1 MEDNSTGLGMD
12 SSELIKL
19 SDSEEEEVTV
29 VEEQQV
35 SGNLFREFNPN
46 YKC

>member
-1 MEDNSTGLGMD
+1 MTLCRSQDSEDESEMEDNSTGLGMD

-29 VEEQQV
+29 VEE
-35 SGNLFREFNPN
+35 
-46 YKC
+46 